1 MILWFFFAILTA
13 LAVLPVVSPYWRRH
27 DAERA
32 GAQDLAVYKQQ
43 LAEIDDEES
52 RGLLSEAEA
61 QAARIEVS
69 RRILAADKRPVSG
82 TKAEKSAYAPYVIV
96 ALIALLSMGT
106 YLIYGS
112 PHLRD
117 QPLSA
122 RAVPQAEPQV
132 ESLIARVEERLK
144 SHPDDG
150 EGWRVI
156 APVYM
161 RMGRYSDA
169 ANANRQAL
177 ELLGPTPERLSDF
190 AEAATLANGG
200 VVTQE
205 ASAAFKKALAAN
217 PDDNRAEFWLAVEKE
232 QSNELSEAAA
242 RYRKLLGRNLAANV
256 QTIVNE
262 RLANVEA
269 RLANKPSA
277 EAEPEQQ
284 AMIDSMVAGLA
295 ERLKADGSDLEGWL
309 KLMRAY
315 TVLGRRE
322 EALTA
327 MKQAQSRFS
336 GDSEALGRIDR
347 IAKSLGL
354 ES

>member
-1 MILWFFFAILTA
+1 MILWFIFAILTA
-13 LAVLPVVSPYWRRH
+13 LAVLPVVSPYWRRL
-27 DAERA
+27 DEERA

-43 LAEIDDEES
+43 LAEIDDEAA

-69 RRILAADKRPVSG
+69 RRILAADKSPAGGARR
-82 TKAEKSAYAPYVIV
+82 KRSAHAPYVIA
-96 ALIALLSMGT
+96 ALIAIIGMGT

-112 PHLRD
+112 PNLRD
-117 QPLSA
+117 QPLAA
-122 RAVPQAEPQV
+122 RAVPQEQPAV

-144 SHPDDG
+144 SHPGDG
-150 EGWRVI
+150 DGWRVI

-161 RMGRYSDA
+161 RIGRYADA
-169 ANANRQAL
+169 ANAMRRVL

-190 AEAATLANGG
+190 AEAATLADGG
-200 VVTQE
+200 VVTRE
-205 ASAAFKKALAAN
+205 ASAAFQKALAAN

-242 RYRKLLGRNLAANV
+242 RYRKLLGRNLAANAR
-256 QTIVNE
+256 TIINE

-269 RLANKPSA
+269 RLTSKPSA
-277 EAEPEQQ
+277 DAEQQ

-295 ERLKADGSDLEGWL
+295 ERLQADGSDLEGWL

-322 EALTA
+322 DALTA
-327 MKQAQSRFS
+327 MRQAQSRFS
-336 GDSEALGRIDR
+336 GDREALGQIDR

-354 ES
+354 QS